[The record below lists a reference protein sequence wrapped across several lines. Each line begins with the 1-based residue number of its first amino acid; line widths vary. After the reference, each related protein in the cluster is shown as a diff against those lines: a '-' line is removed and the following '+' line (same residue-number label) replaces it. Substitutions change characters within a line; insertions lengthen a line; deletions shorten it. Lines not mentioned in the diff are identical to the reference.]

1 MHVLRLT
8 GVIYLSRS
16 SQLSRVVDQLRIR
29 EYISAEREKTR
40 ECESSRPREREREST
55 REFERDRGRDFE
67 LKIETLREHER
78 VTETRPCECELAS
91 IDRLTKSHLTA

>member
-1 MHVLRLT
+1 
-8 GVIYLSRS
+8 
-16 SQLSRVVDQLRIR
+16 VVDQLRIR